1 MEQPFYFPEIKKY
14 DMKALYS
21 IRQKDSRVFFPERFK
36 CGCSFQLVSGV
47 LKVPDNQNP
56 KEIKYMLCISSINA
70 DTMPKEVKWLSINCL
85 FPFQTIL
92 NYILLEQDYHQNTVA
107 TDSRN
112 FRVPNILQSQIF
124 AAVGKE

>member
-1 MEQPFYFPEIKKY
+1 
-14 DMKALYS
+14 
-21 IRQKDSRVFFPERFK
+21 
-36 CGCSFQLVSGV
+36 
-47 LKVPDNQNP
+47 
-56 KEIKYMLCISSINA
+56 MLCISSINA

-124 AAVGKE
+124 APVGKE